1 MGKCVHHVLTDNIY
15 TEENQSV
22 GEKQLV
28 CEQGNTLSLQV
39 SLSLCVCVCDC
50 LCVSVCV
57 VCLYAADIITR
68 L

>member
-1 MGKCVHHVLTDNIY
+1 MSTCVHHLLRDNIY

-39 SLSLCVCVCDC
+39 SLSVCVPF
-50 LCVSVCV
+50 VCIQ
-57 VCLYAADIITR
+57 LT

>member
-39 SLSLCVCVCDC
+39 SLSLCVCVIVCVC
-50 LCVSVCV
+50 LCVSFVCMQ
-57 VCLYAADIITR
+57 LT